1 VSLLTGLIKFFS
13 RLFKR
18 GSRKNGSHGNGQNG
32 NGQNGN
38 VSDDNYPMF

>member
-1 VSLLTGLIKFFS
+1 MSLLTGLIKFFS
-13 RLFKR
+13 RLFKG
-18 GSRKNGSHGNGQNG
+18 GSRKNGSHG

>member
-1 VSLLTGLIKFFS
+1 MSLLTGLIKFFS

-32 NGQNGN
+32 N

>member
-1 VSLLTGLIKFFS
+1 VKFFSSLISFFS

-18 GSRKNGSHGNGQNG
+18 GSQNDQRG
-32 NGQNGN
+32 DGHNGN

>member
-18 GSRKNGSHGNGQNG
+18 GSRKNWSHGD
-32 NGQNGN
+32 GQNGN

>member
-1 VSLLTGLIKFFS
+1 MKFLSTLVSFFS

-18 GSRKNGSHGNGQNG
+18 GARGNGPS
-32 NGQNGN
+32 GN

>member
-1 VSLLTGLIKFFS
+1 VKLFSVLISFFS

-18 GSRKNGSHGNGQNG
+18 GSQNDQRGNS
-32 NGQNGN
+32 QNGN